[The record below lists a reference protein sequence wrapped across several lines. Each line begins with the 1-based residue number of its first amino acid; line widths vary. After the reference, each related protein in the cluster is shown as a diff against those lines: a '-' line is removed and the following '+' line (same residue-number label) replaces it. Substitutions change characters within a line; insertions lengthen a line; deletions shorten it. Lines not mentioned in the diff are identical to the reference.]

1 MKQKSRGKTPK
12 PDSKS
17 SKTSGCSPRSPFL
30 RAARASRRSP
40 GQCGCL
46 TAVSVGQLSGGYV
59 GAGQYSADQSGKSP
73 HLPLPGPPT
82 RHLFKL
88 TKSPM
93 QILLVGGVHR
103 GISLLVLIGEGNG
116 TPLQYSCRKIP
127 WTEEPGRLQ
136 SPEPFSARSPRLSS
150 LPWAVWIPGQC
161 CRGGGRRLEEKMH
174 SN

>member
-136 SPEPFSARSPRLSS
+136 SMGLLR
-150 LPWAVWIPGQC
+150 VG
-161 CRGGGRRLEEKMH
+161 H
-174 SN
+174 D

>member
-116 TPLQYSCRKIP
+116 TPLQYSCLENPMDGGAWKAAVHGVAEG
-127 WTEEPGRLQ
+127 WT
-136 SPEPFSARSPRLSS
+136 RLSYFTFTFMH
-150 LPWAVWIPGQC
+150 W
-161 CRGGGRRLEEKMH
+161 RRKW
-174 SN
+174 